1 MVTPFTRDRVWYA
14 EAGAFH
20 RQGLVTLGARAFQ
33 FDQGE
38 SFDHA
43 SSREDDS
50 GCERADPPRGVG
62 RDNRRDRR
70 DHGEDAHRFGGA
82 ADPPTTSPHS
92 DGRKR
97 LG

>member
-1 MVTPFTRDRVWYA
+1 MVTPFTRDWVWCA
-14 EAGAFH
+14 KPGAF
-20 RQGLVTLGARAFQ
+20 RREGLVTLGARALQ

-43 SSREDDS
+43 SSREDDPS
-50 GCERADPPRGVG
+50 CERADPPRGVG
-62 RDNRRDRR
+62 RDDRRDRR
-70 DHGEDAHRFGGA
+70 DHGEDAHRCGGA
-82 ADPPTTSPHS
+82 AEPPTTSPQL